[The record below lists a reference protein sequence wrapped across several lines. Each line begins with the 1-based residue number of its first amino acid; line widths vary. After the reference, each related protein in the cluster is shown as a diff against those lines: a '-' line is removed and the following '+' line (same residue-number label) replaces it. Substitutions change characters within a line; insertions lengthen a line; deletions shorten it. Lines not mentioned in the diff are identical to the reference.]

1 MYQIY
6 FSDDTWN
13 ELCAKLD
20 SPKLSELIIKSKR
33 NISRDELSHYL
44 NLLFESSITRIT
56 VSRTIELCRD
66 PDDDKFLE
74 LASEIQADY
83 IISGDKDLLAIK
95 TFEATKIFTPSEFRQ
110 IISSN

>member
-1 MYQIY
+1 MQSNMRLILDTNFLISAIVFDNQIEELLIYLLRHNIYQIY

-66 PDDDKFLE
+66 PDDDKFL
-74 LASEIQADY
+74 
-83 IISGDKDLLAIK
+83 
-95 TFEATKIFTPSEFRQ
+95 
-110 IISSN
+110 